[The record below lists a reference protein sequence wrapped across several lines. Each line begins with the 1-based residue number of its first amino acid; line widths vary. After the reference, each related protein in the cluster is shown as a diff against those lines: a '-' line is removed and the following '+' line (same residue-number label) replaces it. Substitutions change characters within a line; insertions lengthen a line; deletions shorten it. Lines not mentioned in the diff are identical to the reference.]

1 MSLKDDRTRK
11 LILIGLG
18 TVVICAF
25 HFGTKLLPFTYRARA
40 EEIGKLEDRH
50 EELSGK
56 LLRARRTV
64 ARLPE
69 LDAQLERLEARW
81 ATAQELLPEETEIAA
96 LLREVTF
103 RGQACGVEFTLFKP
117 LAPVPREHVTERP
130 VEIKVVGGYH
140 QIARFLNEIARM
152 DRIVH
157 VRELELEALPRGTD
171 EVGTIQARFLAVPY
185 VLGGMAEQEA
195 ARAPAGSG
203 GVVDRVRRVV
213 SGRQEA
219 AAVGR
224 GTQGGTEE

>member
-1 MSLKDDRTRK
+1 
-11 LILIGLG
+11 
-18 TVVICAF
+18 
-25 HFGTKLLPFTYRARA
+25 
-40 EEIGKLEDRH
+40 
-50 EELSGK
+50 
-56 LLRARRTV
+56 
-64 ARLPE
+64 
-69 LDAQLERLEARW
+69 
-81 ATAQELLPEETEIAA
+81 
-96 LLREVTF
+96 
-103 RGQACGVEFTLFKP
+103 
-117 LAPVPREHVTERP
+117 
-130 VEIKVVGGYH
+130 
-140 QIARFLNEIARM
+140 M